1 MADHD
6 KQHTMSVL
14 APATAVATSL
24 ALQPGPGLTFSN
36 PFDRSLAY
44 PDSQFSIP
52 LASTAHTT
60 IVKRALSVDRERHPD
75 GVKVV
80 MEEFES
86 GLSMSVSPSSPIPR
100 PRRSRWLTPFGS
112 RRTIQTTT
120 LRLLRMNVNSLF
132 ENLDLIIRTI
142 DGLNFGDEAPAVLPA
157 ATS

>member
-1 MADHD
+1 MIRTAPADDAEAGARRFILPLTVTRLSPALLRVNSIDHGRIMADHD

-24 ALQPGPGLTFSN
+24 VQPGPGLTFSN

-52 LASTAHTT
+52 LASTAHAT

-75 GVKVV
+75 EVKVV
-80 MEEFES
+80 MEGFES

-100 PRRSRWLTPFGS
+100 PRRSRWLTP
-112 RRTIQTTT
+112 
-120 LRLLRMNVNSLF
+120 L
-132 ENLDLIIRTI
+132 
-142 DGLNFGDEAPAVLPA
+142 
-157 ATS
+157 